1 MIEHLLWH
9 DRCLY
14 DIFQRQI
21 YLKLFQAE
29 QDDIMI
35 SVSMM
40 IQKMLILLHLNMLK
54 VMLFQMPT
62 MNNSPFFHFLTQIW
76 SDLFIPAVDS
86 KQRQSSSVNHVVT
99 DQKMKETSTSFPT

>member
-1 MIEHLLWH
+1 MIIKNWYGA
-9 DRCLY
+9 CLY
-14 DIFQRQI
+14 IIFLLIASTVSTSYVHHTCLNNIFQRQI

-86 KQRQSSSVNHVVT
+86 SGSPAV
-99 DQKMKETSTSFPT
+99 